1 MKPFFIKRADG
12 QLINLNHI
20 TYIDIRQAEDDPTYV
35 LWAYIAQARL
45 ERGKSTVWAAWPI
58 TSGDEEHCQTVQTEV
73 EDLLKTHGC
82 LHVLESEK
90 SYWLEEVDD
99 EEADDETDTDAGA
112 GDEGEGIETLYDTET
127 EKDSE
132 MPEVKKVPMPA
143 WFRNVPAQFYAEED
157 VDMEDDL
164 TM

>member
-12 QLINLNHI
+12 QLVNLNHI
-20 TYIDIRQAEDDPTYV
+20 TYIDVRQAEDDPTYV

-58 TSGDEEHCQTVQTEV
+58 TSGDEEHCQMVQAEV
-73 EDLLKTHGC
+73 EDLLRTHGC

-99 EEADDETDTDAGA
+99 EEADDETDNGDS
-112 GDEGEGIETLYDTET
+112 DEGAIEMLYDTET
-127 EKDSE
+127 GKDSE
-132 MPEVKKVPMPA
+132 MPEVKQVPVPM

>member
-12 QLINLNHI
+12 QLVNLNHI
-20 TYIDIRQAEDDPTYV
+20 TYIDVRQAEDDPTYI

-58 TSGDEEHCQTVQTEV
+58 TSGDEEHCQMVQAEV
-73 EDLLKTHGC
+73 EDLLRTHGC

-99 EEADDETDTDAGA
+99 EEADDETDS
-112 GDEGEGIETLYDTET
+112 GDSIETLYDTET
-127 EKDSE
+127 GKDSE
-132 MPEVKKVPMPA
+132 MPEVKRVPVPM

>member
-12 QLINLNHI
+12 QLVNLNHI
-20 TYIDIRQAEDDPTYV
+20 TYIDVRQAEDDPTYV

-58 TSGDEEHCQTVQTEV
+58 TSGDEEHCQMVQAEV

-99 EEADDETDTDAGA
+99 EEADDETDS
-112 GDEGEGIETLYDTET
+112 GDSIETLYDTET
-127 EKDSE
+127 GKDSE
-132 MPEVKKVPMPA
+132 MPEVKQVPVPM

>member
-1 MKPFFIKRADG
+1 MV
-12 QLINLNHI
+12 
-20 TYIDIRQAEDDPTYV
+20 QA
-35 LWAYIAQARL
+35 
-45 ERGKSTVWAAWPI
+45 
-58 TSGDEEHCQTVQTEV
+58 EV

-90 SYWLEEVDD
+90 SYWLEERDD
-99 EEADDETDTDAGA
+99 EEADDETDNGDS
-112 GDEGEGIETLYDTET
+112 DEGAIEMLYDTET
-127 EKDSE
+127 GKDSE
-132 MPEVKKVPMPA
+132 MPEVKQVPVPA